1 MNIEMSG
8 KCIVLWNGED
18 GFEVQER
25 EDRKYIVNLQ
35 KRECT
40 CRYWQLSGLPC
51 CHAISSIY
59 KSSEKLDDYIAPC
72 FTKTAYMKTYA
83 HVLQPVEGP
92 ANWPISDMPRPFPP
106 AHVKMPGRPKT
117 QRRREQWEKPKGT
130 KLSKVGIKMT
140 CRLCG
145 NSTHNSRKCPK
156 NPEAGTKKN
165 AHIKRDKTK
174 KEEDGIKREK

>member
-1 MNIEMSG
+1 M
-8 KCIVLWNGED
+8 
-18 GFEVQER
+18 
-25 EDRKYIVNLQ
+25 
-35 KRECT
+35 T
-40 CRYWQLSGLPC
+40 
-51 CHAISSIY
+51 
-59 KSSEKLDDYIAPC
+59 
-72 FTKTAYMKTYA
+72 
-83 HVLQPVEGP
+83 
-92 ANWPISDMPRPFPP
+92 RPFPP

-117 QRRREQWEKPKGT
+117 QRRREQWEQPKRT

-174 KEEDGIKREK
+174 KRKMASKEKNDGTMKKVTMSQLFQLVIKLSSLLISFF